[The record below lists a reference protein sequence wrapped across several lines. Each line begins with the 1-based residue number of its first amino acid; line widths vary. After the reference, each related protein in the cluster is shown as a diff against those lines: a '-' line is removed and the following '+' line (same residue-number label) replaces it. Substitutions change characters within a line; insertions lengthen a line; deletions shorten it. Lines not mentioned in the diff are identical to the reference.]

1 MILVVELPT
10 PRIIK
15 KKIKKYLTRERV
27 RVRVR
32 IYGLLI
38 GGCIIVCSSS
48 IPVKIIP
55 ISALLYC
62 GFTYEIIEKYD
73 FIIEDQELLEHL
85 LRTYSNNMYF

>member
-15 KKIKKYLTRERV
+15 KKIRKYLTRERV
-27 RVRVR
+27 G

-48 IPVKIIP
+48 MPVKIIP

-62 GFTYEIIEKYD
+62 GFAYEIIEKYD
-73 FIIEDQELLEHL
+73 FVIEDQEFLEHL